1 MFYSFS
7 ADSVQFGWRDP
18 ATASRQSYY
27 DPMGVT
33 HFADGL
39 RAGQSELLKFC
50 NSDQLDLMPYV

>member
-39 RAGQSELLKFC
+39 RADQSE
-50 NSDQLDLMPYV
+50 